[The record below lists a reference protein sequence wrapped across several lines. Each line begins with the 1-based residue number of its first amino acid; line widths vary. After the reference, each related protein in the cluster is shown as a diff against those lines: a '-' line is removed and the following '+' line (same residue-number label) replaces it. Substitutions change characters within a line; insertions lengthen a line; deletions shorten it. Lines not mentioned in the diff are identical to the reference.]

1 MTNQTDKT
9 FITNENEATLL
20 NRFQTLIKD
29 TKFFDVLVGYFYTSG
44 FHALYKS
51 LEKTEKIRILI
62 GIGTDKK
69 TAVAVMDANARQQ
82 QTKIEFSHAEAQNK
96 FAEQLVVEME
106 NAADEKEIEQ
116 GARKFLE
123 WLQSGKLELKAYPT
137 ANLHAKVYIMS
148 FAEDD
153 RDKGRVI
160 TGSSNFTQAGLVD
173 NLEFNVE
180 LKTAADHTFAKEK
193 FDELWADAV
202 DIKERYIETIKQR
215 TWLNDDI
222 TPYQLY
228 LKFLYEYFEDE
239 LSQKE
244 EINLEKIPEGFMR
257 LEYQD
262 QAVLNAK
269 KIMLEYGGVFIS
281 DVVGLGKTYISAML
295 AKQLDGK
302 TLVLAPPALLDENHP
317 GSWSTVIS
325 DFNVYADC
333 KSLGKLEQILE
344 MDLAKYKNV
353 FIDEAHRFRTEGNQT
368 YETLAKICRG
378 KRVALVT
385 ATPLNNTPQDILSQ
399 IKLFQNAT
407 RSTIPGVQNLQGFF
421 ARLDNNLKGLDRQND
436 RTEYL
441 AVTKEN
447 ARAIRQSILKYLM
460 VRRTRAEIE
469 NYFSDD
475 LKTQGLN
482 FPTVKDPV
490 RAYYQFNKK
499 ESKTFGETVQ
509 LIAKK
514 IRYARYTPM
523 LYFAGEIPPDMPG
536 KQSQANLQRFMK
548 ILLIKRLESS
558 FHAFRKTI
566 DRFIKTHEIFLANLE
581 KGDVYISTGNAAKLF
596 ELLESDNDDAI
607 QKYVDDKKANKY
619 SSEGFKDNLLAHVK
633 NDLAVLHLIKKSW
646 KGITRDP
653 KLLSFID
660 LLKNEAVLQE
670 NKIIVF
676 TESKETAEYL
686 VENLEKEFPGEPLVF
701 NGSSGAAV
709 RKKVLDNFDARAHK
723 PKMIIGFW

>member
-1 MTNQTDKT
+1 
-9 FITNENEATLL
+9 
-20 NRFQTLIKD
+20 
-29 TKFFDVLVGYFYTSG
+29 
-44 FHALYKS
+44 
-51 LEKTEKIRILI
+51 
-62 GIGTDKK
+62 
-69 TAVAVMDANARQQ
+69 
-82 QTKIEFSHAEAQNK
+82 
-96 FAEQLVVEME
+96 
-106 NAADEKEIEQ
+106 
-116 GARKFLE
+116 
-123 WLQSGKLELKAYPT
+123 
-137 ANLHAKVYIMS
+137 
-148 FAEDD
+148 
-153 RDKGRVI
+153 
-160 TGSSNFTQAGLVD
+160 
-173 NLEFNVE
+173 
-180 LKTAADHTFAKEK
+180 
-193 FDELWADAV
+193 
-202 DIKERYIETIKQR
+202 
-215 TWLNDDI
+215 
-222 TPYQLY
+222 
-228 LKFLYEYFEDE
+228 
-239 LSQKE
+239 
-244 EINLEKIPEGFMR
+244 
-257 LEYQD
+257 
-262 QAVLNAK
+262 
-269 KIMLEYGGVFIS
+269 ML
-281 DVVGLGKTYISAML
+281 T
-295 AKQLDGK
+295 KQLDGK

-407 RSTIPGVQNLQGFF
+407 RSTIPGVPNLQRFF
-421 ARLDNNLKGLDRQND
+421 TRLDNNLKGLDRQND
-436 RTEYL
+436 CTEYL
-441 AVTKEN
+441 ARTKEN

-469 NYFSDD
+469 NYFSED

-482 FPTVKDPV
+482 FPTVKNPV

-633 NDLAVLHLIKKSW
+633 NDLAVFAPYKKVMERHNSRPE
-646 KGITRDP
+646 I
-653 KLLSFID
+653 F
-660 LLKNEAVLQE
+660 VFC
-670 NKIIVF
+670 KIIKNRK
-676 TESKETAEYL
+676 SIAE
-686 VENLEKEFPGEPLVF
+686 K
-701 NGSSGAAV
+701 
-709 RKKVLDNFDARAHK
+709 
-723 PKMIIGFW
+723 